1 MPPKKKLP
9 SVYALTSPAR
19 CFNCD
24 ARLDKG
30 SYICRVKVE
39 DEKEVRC
46 VKCAGIDDLVFLPAG
61 NGKLTKQLSSEDGR
75 VYAVLR
81 WSELWKT
88 YERQGLL
95 VEKEKLDA
103 AKQGISN

>member
-1 MPPKKKLP
+1 MPKRKLP
-9 SVYALTSPAR
+9 SVFALTSVAR

-24 ARLDKG
+24 TKLEKG
-30 SYICRVKVE
+30 ALICRLKVE

-46 VKCAGIDDLVFLPAG
+46 AKCTGIDDLEFLPAG
-61 NGKLTKQLSSEDGR
+61 NGKLTKQLSDQEGR
-75 VYAVLR
+75 VYAVMR

-95 VEKEKLDA
+95 VEKEKLA
-103 AKQGISN
+103 EARERLK